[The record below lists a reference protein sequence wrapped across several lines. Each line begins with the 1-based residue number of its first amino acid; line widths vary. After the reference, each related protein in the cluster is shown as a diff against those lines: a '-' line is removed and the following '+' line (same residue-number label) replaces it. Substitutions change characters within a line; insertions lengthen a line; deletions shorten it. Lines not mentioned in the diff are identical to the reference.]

1 MSQELAPAISR
12 LREGGEQGA
21 LQEVPVPTCPRV
33 RHSERAVACVSTNMY
48 EHPWVWAGIFCVK
61 VLGTCMCGDVS
72 PLGRCRYLWACSAC
86 MDMHALAFV
95 LHVCVSAHECGSLPV
110 SVSFLCACRCFS
122 EYTRVFAHTHL
133 SLRPGVSCEA
143 VSGLAHGLGSLGTDD
158 GFEALLLKVF
168 FLFLSLLPI

>member
-1 MSQELAPAISR
+1 MSQELSPAISR

-48 EHPWVWAGIFCVK
+48 KRPYVCAGTFCVK
-61 VLGTCMCGDVS
+61 VVGTCTCGDVS

-86 MDMHALAFV
+86 MDMHAFAFV
-95 LHVCVSAHECGSLPV
+95 LHVCVSTDECGSLLI
-110 SVSFLCACRCFS
+110 SVSFLWVCRCLS
-122 EYTRVFAHTHL
+122 EYMRVFAHTHL

-143 VSGLAHGLGSLGTDD
+143 VSGLPRGLGSLGTDD
-158 GFEALLLKVF
+158 GFEALLLKAF
-168 FLFLSLLPI
+168 FLSLSLLPI